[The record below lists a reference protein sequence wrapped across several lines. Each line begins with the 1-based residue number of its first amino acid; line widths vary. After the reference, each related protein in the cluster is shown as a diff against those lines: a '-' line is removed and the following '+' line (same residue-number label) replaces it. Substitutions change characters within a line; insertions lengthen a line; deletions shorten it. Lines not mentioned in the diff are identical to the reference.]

1 MTTALQNRTKK
12 FRDDLTALGR
22 DKLMNLLYI
31 QDPDLVKQVNR
42 IEWVFENKLTH
53 LTWPDGTPVEGRPV
67 TDYELALLV
76 DEPFTVDPQLTEMG
90 ISAEEQRK
98 LHIAKDP
105 VTWSREMLGAKPRVY
120 QILMLRHP
128 SNRKVLRAGRRLGK
142 TWTMAITLLHYSY
155 ITSNGRSIV
164 VTPFKQQGGL
174 IYEQIMK
181 MATEDE
187 ANEMVAKS
195 IIRHVTS
202 PQYEVVFANGSTIRF
217 FSSGVKSGGKCLTP
231 DHDVLCRD
239 GWKPIADVVIG
250 EEIASFRDEQMIWSP
265 VSNVWDYDHDDDII
279 THYGKQLSFSVT
291 PNHKFLAKT
300 TRPESQY
307 RFVEAENLKQYAIP
321 TTGEP
326 FPRSGDWYSGDELEL
341 WGWWLAEGSGY
352 IGKMARFSQVKTD
365 GRARIIELAERLGLH
380 YTTPA
385 REIRIEWRPPI
396 ECGTNAY
403 NKFIPRLLFEEQE
416 LPRLMEGLLGGDGY
430 IRRKGWEYSSS
441 SFSLAND
448 VQEVGIRLGYRA
460 NIREKKLTY
469 VPVGGGANNPHWVVS
484 AYPRRDAFIA
494 PNLLERVRYTG
505 KVHCVTVPET
515 GVFLTRHNGLVHI
528 TGNSDVTRGQEAHL
542 IILDELDYM
551 GQDDLVALYA
561 MLQQTDENQ
570 SEKLLMGA
578 STPSGRQEMFW
589 EWCLDKKQGFTEFWY
604 PSYANPFFN
613 KELEEEM
620 RGRYS
625 EMQYR
630 HEIEADWGENAEG
643 VYPRRF
649 LERAFINPP
658 WDYND
663 AQKSGTSFFVMGVD
677 WNKYQAGTNIVVLEV
692 CDRQY
697 REERF
702 RNKIKLA
709 YREEVAQ
716 EEFTYINAMER
727 IKELNKRFNP
737 EWIYVDRGYGEVQ
750 IEELKKYGMAHPNT
764 RLKEKIRGI
773 AFKSTVEVPDPMTGK
788 KEKKEVKPF
797 MVENLRRFLEREQLL
812 IPFNDVNLFSEL
824 IGYIVIRTS
833 AAGVP
838 VFGASGS
845 AGDNVHD
852 ALILALLAI
861 TQNYDDIMTMEFATG
876 PVVVSNS
883 NFMPLSDA
891 VPNSDR
897 LEDRYGSDSP
907 VLVQRAMS
915 AARTRSGARPYRR
928 KMF

>member
-1 MTTALQNRTKK
+1 MATALQNRTKK
-12 FRDDLTALGR
+12 FREDLTALGR

-90 ISAEEQRK
+90 ISAEEQRR
-98 LHIAKDP
+98 LHVAKDP
-105 VTWSREMLGAKPRVY
+105 VMWAREMLGAKPRVY

-128 SNRKVLRAGRRLGK
+128 SMRKVLRAGRRLGK
-142 TWTMAITLLHYSY
+142 TWTMAVTLLHYSY
-155 ITSNGRSIV
+155 ITTNGRSIV

-187 ANEMVAKS
+187 SNEMVGKS
-195 IIRHVTS
+195 ITRHVTS
-202 PQYEVVFANGSTIRF
+202 PQYEIVFANGSTIRF
-217 FSSGVKSGGKCLTP
+217 FSSGVKSGGK
-231 DHDVLCRD
+231 
-239 GWKPIADVVIG
+239 
-250 EEIASFRDEQMIWSP
+250 
-265 VSNVWDYDHDDDII
+265 
-279 THYGKQLSFSVT
+279 
-291 PNHKFLAKT
+291 
-300 TRPESQY
+300 
-307 RFVEAENLKQYAIP
+307 
-321 TTGEP
+321 
-326 FPRSGDWYSGDELEL
+326 
-341 WGWWLAEGSGY
+341 
-352 IGKMARFSQVKTD
+352 
-365 GRARIIELAERLGLH
+365 
-380 YTTPA
+380 
-385 REIRIEWRPPI
+385 
-396 ECGTNAY
+396 
-403 NKFIPRLLFEEQE
+403 
-416 LPRLMEGLLGGDGY
+416 
-430 IRRKGWEYSSS
+430 
-441 SFSLAND
+441 
-448 VQEVGIRLGYRA
+448 
-460 NIREKKLTY
+460 
-469 VPVGGGANNPHWVVS
+469 
-484 AYPRRDAFIA
+484 
-494 PNLLERVRYTG
+494 
-505 KVHCVTVPET
+505 
-515 GVFLTRHNGLVHI
+515 
-528 TGNSDVTRGQEAHL
+528 SDVTRGQEAHL

-561 MLQQTDENQ
+561 MLQQTDDNQ
-570 SEKLLMGA
+570 TDKLLMGA

-589 EWCLDKKQGFTEFWY
+589 EWCLDKSKGFTEFWY
-604 PSYANPFFN
+604 PSYANPFFK
-613 KELEEEM
+613 KELEDEM

-658 WDYND
+658 WDYED
-663 AQKSGTSFFVMGVD
+663 AKKSGTSFFVMGVD

-692 CDRQY
+692 CDMQY

-702 RNKIKLA
+702 RNKVKLA
-709 YREEVAQ
+709 YREEVPQ
-716 EEFTYINAMER
+716 EEFTYTRAMER

-750 IEELKKYGMAHPNT
+750 IEELHKYGIAHPNT
-764 RLKEKIRGI
+764 RLREKVKGI
-773 AFKSTVEVPDPMTGK
+773 GFKTTIEVPDPMTGH
-788 KEKKEVKPF
+788 KEKKEMKPF

-812 IPFNDVNLFSEL
+812 IPFNDVNLFAEL

-852 ALILALLAI
+852 ALVLALLAI
-861 TQNYDDIMTMEFATG
+861 TQNYDDIMTMQFATG

-883 NFMPLSDA
+883 NFMQLSQA
-891 VPNSDR
+891 MPNDDK
-897 LEDRYGSDSP
+897 LESRYGSDSP
-907 VLVQRAMS
+907 VLVQRAMAS
-915 AARTRSGARPYRR
+915 AKTRTGPRPYRR